1 MATSIQRVTLPTNS
15 LGDRFER
22 FKRDKM
28 IQRVAKKTLEVYD
41 NAWKFFGPGME
52 SVDLSMKMALRDEE
66 EFPTNL
72 EPGAQATAKRLL
84 KEEEKQIVDAIKKTI
99 HDRQLG
105 KRPVSPVTVNVY
117 LRVVN
122 TFLRWLKLEDEYLD
136 FDWRVKS
143 LEVPTGERR
152 QMFTDDEISA
162 LIKFRPKSFNQTRA
176 WSIAMVM
183 LDTGIRIDEALSLE
197 ERNVN
202 FDSDFI
208 FVEDGKGEKS
218 RHVPISDMLRPILY
232 RYINRVKPKD
242 GVLIFGTHKGTKMS
256 QRNAL
261 RDVRVVERAAG
272 VRCLSWHCYRHTM
285 ATGYL
290 RRGGNIY
297 KLQRICGHSDIRTT
311 QKYIHLS
318 TDFITEGHE
327 AFSSLAPV
335 KAKPSSVQNRR
346 VGGLRPVAMIG

>member
-1 MATSIQRVTLPTNS
+1 MATSVQRVTLPTNS

-22 FKRDKM
+22 FKRYKM

-41 NAWKFFGPGME
+41 NTWKFFGPGME

-72 EPGAQATAKRLL
+72 EPCAQATAKRLL
-84 KEEEKQIVDAIKKTI
+84 KEEEKQIVDAIKQTI
-99 HDRQLG
+99 RDRQTG
-105 KRPVSPVTVNVY
+105 DRPVSPVTVNVY

-122 TFLRWLKLEDEYLD
+122 TFLRWLKIEDEYLD

-197 ERNVN
+197 DPHRA
-202 FDSDFI
+202 
-208 FVEDGKGEKS
+208 
-218 RHVPISDMLRPILY
+218 P
-232 RYINRVKPKD
+232 
-242 GVLIFGTHKGTKMS
+242 
-256 QRNAL
+256 AL
-261 RDVRVVERAAG
+261 CV
-272 VRCLSWHCYRHTM
+272 
-285 ATGYL
+285 
-290 RRGGNIY
+290 
-297 KLQRICGHSDIRTT
+297 
-311 QKYIHLS
+311 
-318 TDFITEGHE
+318 
-327 AFSSLAPV
+327 
-335 KAKPSSVQNRR
+335 
-346 VGGLRPVAMIG
+346 